1 MNFKEFLQK
10 EEFSQKDIPR
20 LAKNANLNISK
31 FDKKQLVM
39 GLNVEKE
46 HDKDKDTDV
55 VKKDSDILKIAVA
68 HLREKP
74 NYYTKLKK
82 VENE

>member
-1 MNFKEFLQK
+1 MNFK
-10 EEFSQKDIPR
+10 EFSQKDIPR

-74 NYYTKLKK
+74 DYYTRLKK